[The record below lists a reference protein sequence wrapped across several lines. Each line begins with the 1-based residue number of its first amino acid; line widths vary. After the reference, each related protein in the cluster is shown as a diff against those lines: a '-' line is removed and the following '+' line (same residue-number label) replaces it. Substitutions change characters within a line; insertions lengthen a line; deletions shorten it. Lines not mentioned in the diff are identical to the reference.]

1 MRSGAGGWGVGG
13 WGVRS
18 PKEAGQLRAS
28 GGPLS
33 SGTEGQVGF
42 LCEEVRNSSPRGVT
56 GAGLHPSPSL
66 QRVATFWLHPG
77 HAPRKAC
84 R

>member
-1 MRSGAGGWGVGG
+1 MR
-13 WGVRS
+13 
-18 PKEAGQLRAS
+18 S

-42 LCEEVRNSSPRGVT
+42 LCEEVRNSSPRG
-56 GAGLHPSPSL
+56 GHWGRAAPFPSL